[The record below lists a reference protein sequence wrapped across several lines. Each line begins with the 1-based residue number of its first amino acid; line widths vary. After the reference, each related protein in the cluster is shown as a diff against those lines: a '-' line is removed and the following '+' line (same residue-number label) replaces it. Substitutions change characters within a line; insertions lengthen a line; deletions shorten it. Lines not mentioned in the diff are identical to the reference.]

1 MWTCGLFLYLC
12 HIMEL
17 QEHFENQKHEWES
30 ALQVNAPTE
39 PPIQVNPKALER
51 IMAKRQKLMPLNYYV
66 DGILAGDIVILSKAI
81 TLVESAL
88 PEHQKMA
95 QEIITACLPYSGNAV
110 RLGITGVPGAG
121 KSTFI
126 EALGMELSRNGH
138 KLAVLAIDPSS
149 QRSKGSILGDKTRM
163 EELSQQR
170 NVYIRPSASA
180 GTLGGVARKT
190 REAIILC
197 EAAGFDTIIV
207 ETVGVGQSEIAVYS
221 MVDFFL
227 LVLIGGAGDEL
238 QGIKRGIM
246 EMADGIVVN
255 KADGDNVQRA
265 NRAMAEVKNAV
276 HLFPLAESG
285 QPVNVMTCSALT
297 HYNVPEVW
305 NMVTEH
311 IENIRK
317 SGYLKKKR
325 AKQDVQTMY
334 DSIEQALRNDFYEN
348 SLIKDMLALTE
359 TDVKDKRIS
368 AYMAAN
374 KLLDTYFNMLKK

>member
-1 MWTCGLFLYLC
+1 MQN
-12 HIMEL
+12 MERE
-17 QEHFENQKHEWES
+17 EHFENQKHEWES
-30 ALQVNAPTE
+30 ALQVNGPTE
-39 PPIQVNPKALER
+39 QPVQVNPKALER
-51 IMAKRQKLMPLNYYV
+51 MMANRQKMLSLEEYV
-66 DGILAGDIVILSKAI
+66 EGILAGDIVILSKAI
-81 TLVESAL
+81 TLVESSL
-88 PEHQKMA
+88 PVHQKMA
-95 QEIITACLPYSGNAV
+95 QDIIAACIPHSGNAV

-126 EALGMELSRNGH
+126 EALGMELSRQGH

-163 EELSQQR
+163 EELSQQH

-197 EAAGFDTIIV
+197 EAAGFDTIFV

-227 LVLIGGAGDEL
+227 LILIGGAGDEL

-246 EMADGIVVN
+246 EMADGIVIN

-276 HLFPLAESG
+276 HLFPMAESG
-285 QPVNVMTCSALT
+285 QSVNVMTCSALT

-305 NMVTEH
+305 DMVAQH
-311 IENIRK
+311 VENIRK
-317 SGYLKKKR
+317 SGFLAEKR
-325 AKQDVQTMY
+325 AKQDVQMMY
-334 DSIEQALRNDFYEN
+334 DSIEQALKDDFYHN
-348 SLIKDMLALTE
+348 TLIHDMLSLAE
-359 TDVKDKRIS
+359 SDVKNKRMS
-368 AYMAAN
+368 AYMGAHN
-374 KLLDTYFNMLKK
+374 LLETYFNMLKK